1 VVAFRRTLGAP
12 QDDRFR
18 LREHPFTFLDAHQ
31 VPAYGVMEH
40 LLRVSEIELAHPASC
55 SNEIYDR
62 IGDRT
67 PENLRD
73 SREYFHQ

>member
-1 VVAFRRTLGAP
+1 
-12 QDDRFR
+12 
-18 LREHPFTFLDAHQ
+18 
-31 VPAYGVMEH
+31 MEH